1 MPLEGVCCPA
11 KDAQARILIAWLTS
25 RMAVLVPPS
34 FEGVQECGV
43 VGVEWELMLDASA
56 EEVWRGSDGKVI
68 VEGVGVLHVAGV
80 SGSSAGEAA
89 TATFTRA
96 SNLVL
101 LPPLAGCG

>member
-1 MPLEGVCCPA
+1 
-11 KDAQARILIAWLTS
+11 
-25 RMAVLVPPS
+25 MAVLVPPS
-34 FEGVQECGV
+34 FEGVPECGV
-43 VGVEWELMLDASA
+43 VGVECELMLEASA
-56 EEVWRGSDGKVI
+56 EEVWRGRDGRVT
-68 VEGVGVLHVAGV
+68 VEGGGVLLAGV

>member
-1 MPLEGVCCPA
+1 MPLEGACCPA
-11 KDAQARILIAWLTS
+11 REAQARILIAWLTS

-34 FEGVQECGV
+34 FEGVHECGV
-43 VGVEWELMLDASA
+43 VGVEWELMLGASV
-56 EEVWRGSDGKVI
+56 EEVWRGRDGKVI
-68 VEGVGVLHVAGV
+68 VEGVGVLAGV